1 MPNKIY
7 NGQDVPSSNI
17 GIDGDYYLNE
27 INFRLYFKQQGIWLF
42 KYDLSP
48 DNWLSLLLTNSN
60 YLLNGSDNP
69 NNSDGSN
76 GDFYINTTSNF
87 IFGPKTGDVWPAGV
101 SITGAQ
107 GTQGIQG
114 DPGAQGPAGANG
126 ADGRSVLNGSADPD
140 NAIGS
145 NGDFY
150 INTTSN
156 FIFGPKAAGIWPAG
170 VSIIGA
176 QGPQGVPGAAG
187 AQGPQ
192 GIQGDP
198 GAQGPAGA
206 NGADGAPGINGY
218 YSNLAYQA
226 LGSTIKAETV
236 NFPLAYCNTALALTD
251 NQSRFIAIYL
261 PNDATITGVCFYCRT
276 TGNFTGDQFNG
287 LALYSYNNGT
297 MTKVAETANDQTI
310 WKQAANSIRQI
321 AFSVP
326 YAAQAGIYFIGLLYN
341 NSAQTTAPAIAAGT
355 AVNNAAMQSLL
366 FTNSAKLSG
375 TVNTQNSLP
384 SSRAM
389 TGVTGNTAMPWMA
402 LY

>member
-1 MPNKIY
+1 MSNKIY
-7 NGQDVPSSNI
+7 NGQGVPSNNI
-17 GIDGDYYLNE
+17 GTNGDYYLNE
-27 INFRLYFKQQGIWLF
+27 INFRLYFKEGGVWIF

-60 YLLNGSDNP
+60 Y
-69 NNSDGSN
+69 
-76 GDFYINTTSNF
+76 F
-87 IFGPKTGDVWPAGV
+87 
-101 SITGAQ
+101 
-107 GTQGIQG
+107 
-114 DPGAQGPAGANG
+114 
-126 ADGRSVLNGSADPD
+126 LNGSADPD

-156 FIFGPKAAGIWPAG
+156 YIFGPKAGGVWPSG

-176 QGPQGVPGAAG
+176 QGPQGP
-187 AQGPQ
+187 QGPQ

-198 GAQGPAGA
+198 GSQGPAGA

-326 YAAQAGIYFIGLLYN
+326 YAAQAGIYFVGSLYN

-375 TVNTQNSLP
+375 TVNAQNSLP
-384 SSRAM
+384 SSQAM